1 LRLNRC
7 SRDSDANDISGIAE
21 YLQLFDRK
29 KEIAM
34 QDTLCSVVLIAGFL
48 GAGKTTLLA
57 NILNWPGNL
66 SGTAILVNEFGAVG
80 IDGELLQ
87 GFDAPV
93 VEMAN
98 GCICCS
104 LQVDFR
110 RSVEDILVRFHPN
123 RLLIEATGVADPHDI
138 LAVLNEARF
147 RQKLNPARTVT
158 VVDADFWEA
167 REHFGPLFYN
177 QIRAADLILLNK
189 VDLQSAELVTKFIS
203 AMKEVCPSS
212 SIMPTHYCRIDP
224 DALWGLQKQTGHN
237 MESLFP
243 MYMQEDHG
251 GGNEHHHGESN
262 AHELGYVTFSF
273 ETSAPF
279 SEECFRL
286 FMASAP
292 AHLYRIKGYVFFGG
306 KWVLVNHVGGKTEW
320 GDSSSKD
327 RSRLAF
333 VGWQVDE
340 KPLLARLKECL
351 IE

>member
-1 LRLNRC
+1 
-7 SRDSDANDISGIAE
+7 
-21 YLQLFDRK
+21 
-29 KEIAM
+29 M
-34 QDTLCSVVLIAGFL
+34 QNTLCSVVLIAGFL
-48 GAGKTTLLA
+48 GAGKTTLLS
-57 NILNWPGNL
+57 NILNWAGNL
-66 SGTAILVNEFGAVG
+66 SGTVVLVNEFGQIG
-80 IDGELLQ
+80 IDGELLH

-110 RSVEDILVRFHPN
+110 RSVEDILVRFSPS

-138 LAVLNEARF
+138 LAILNEAQF
-147 RQKLNPARTVT
+147 RQKLSSAKTAT

-177 QIRAADLILLNK
+177 QIKAADLILLNK
-189 VDLQSAELVTKFIS
+189 VDLQPADLVTKFIS
-203 AMKEVCPSS
+203 EMLEVCPSS
-212 SIMPTHYCRIDP
+212 CIMPTYYCRIDP
-224 DALWGLQKQTGHN
+224 DALWGLQKQSEHRV
-237 MESLFP
+237 ESLLP
-243 MYMQEDHG
+243 MHMDEDHAG
-251 GGNEHHHGESN
+251 GHEHYHGESN

-273 ETSAPF
+273 ETSAPL

-292 AHLYRIKGYVFFGG
+292 ANLYRIKGYVFFGD
-306 KWVLVNHVGGKTEW
+306 KWVFVNHVGGKTEW
-320 GDSSSKD
+320 VDCSAKDS
-327 RSRLAF
+327 SRLAF

>member
-1 LRLNRC
+1 
-7 SRDSDANDISGIAE
+7 
-21 YLQLFDRK
+21 
-29 KEIAM
+29 M
-34 QDTLCSVVLIAGFL
+34 QNTLCSVVLIAGFL
-48 GAGKTTLLA
+48 GAGKTTLLSH
-57 NILNWPGNL
+57 ILTWPGNL
-66 SGTAILVNEFGAVG
+66 SGTVVLVNEFGAVG

-110 RSVEDILVRFHPN
+110 RNVEDILARFHPS

-138 LAVLNEARF
+138 LAVLNETQF
-147 RQKLNPARTVT
+147 RQKLNLAKTAT

-177 QIRAADLILLNK
+177 QIKAADLILLNK
-189 VDLQSAELVTKFIS
+189 VDLQPAEAVTKFI
-203 AMKEVCPSS
+203 AEMQEACPSS
-212 SIMPTHYCRIDP
+212 SIMPTYHCRIDP
-224 DALWGLQKQTGHN
+224 DALWGLQKHIEPR

-243 MYMQEDHG
+243 MYMEKEHAG
-251 GGNEHHHGESN
+251 GHEQHHGDSN

-273 ETSAPF
+273 ETRAPF
-279 SEECFRL
+279 SEERFRL

-292 AHLYRIKGYVFFGG
+292 ANLYRIKGYVFFSE
-306 KWVLVNHVGGKTEW
+306 KWVFINHVGGKTEW
-320 GDSSSKD
+320 VDCSAKEC
-327 RSRLAF
+327 SRLAF

-340 KPLLARLKECL
+340 EPLLARLKECL